1 MQKQLVNNMNYIV
14 ESNQN
19 IVIEEQGVHRIE
31 VRGNSE
37 ITLRLLTNTQVLV
50 TYTGVEVNC
59 KMDVE
64 VKKGHQTK
72 VLHWNDCSGTLDLQV
87 EYNLGNDSELT
98 TGISELTGKNAKYDV
113 KTNLLRTGSVVNF
126 HSATIAKENVE
137 FNIQMMHT
145 APHTSINMEN
155 YALVQKGAKLKIV
168 DEGNIQKGAYGAA
181 SHQTTRVLTLDRDQ
195 SSEVVPLLLID
206 ENDVKASHATSVGQ
220 PDENQLYYLQTRGLS
235 RVQALGLMS
244 IGYVL
249 PITEI
254 IKDETIEAELKLIVE
269 NRVEGL

>member
-1 MQKQLVNNMNYIV
+1 MNYIV
-14 ESNQN
+14 ESNQK
-19 IVIEEQGVHRIE
+19 IIIEEQGVHRIE

-37 ITLRLLTNTQVLV
+37 ITLQLHTNTQVLV
-50 TYTGVEVNC
+50 TYTGVEINC

-64 VKKGHQTK
+64 LKKGYQSR
-72 VLHWNDCSGTLDLQV
+72 VLHWNDCSGTLNLNV
-87 EYNLGNDSELT
+87 EYNLGNDSELI
-98 TGISELTGKNAKYDV
+98 TGISELSGKSANYTV
-113 KTNLLRTGSVVNF
+113 KANLLHAGSAVDF
-126 HSATIAKENVE
+126 HSATIAKENIDY
-137 FNIQMMHT
+137 NIQMTHT
-145 APHTSINMEN
+145 APHTTINMEN

-181 SHQTTRVLTLDRDQ
+181 SHQTTRVLTLDKEQ

-235 RVQALGLMS
+235 RTQALGLMS
-244 IGYVL
+244 IGYIL

-254 IKDETIEAELKLIVE
+254 IKDETIDAELKLIVE